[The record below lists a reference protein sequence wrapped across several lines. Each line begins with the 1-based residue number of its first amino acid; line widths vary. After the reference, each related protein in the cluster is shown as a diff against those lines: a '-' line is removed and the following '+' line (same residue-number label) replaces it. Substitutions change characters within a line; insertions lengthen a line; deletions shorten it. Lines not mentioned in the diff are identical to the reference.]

1 MTDPVVGLTGT
12 LTSPIHGSMM
22 LGEVLVA
29 IRGGTEIY
37 IARATEPL
45 DAGTTVLVVAV
56 SPGRIVDVI
65 AWIPL
70 DPGPCGPPPSGQL
83 PKE

>member
-12 LTSPIHGSMM
+12 LTSPIRAAGA

-29 IRGGTEIY
+29 IRGGTELY
-37 IARATEPL
+37 IARAEEPL
-45 DAGTTVLVVAV
+45 DAGDTVLVVAV
-56 SPGRIVDVI
+56 HPGRVVDVV

-70 DPGPCGPPPSGQL
+70 PGDR
-83 PKE
+83 